1 MDKCESAELGV
12 RSRGEEFVTLGLEG
26 KHDKRG
32 KAGEEQHRLRDRHRA
47 AAERMAWQLVMTVQ
61 PGANAKST
69 STAVSMRALPRL
81 SALCSSSRLALLTNT
96 SLSSAADTLHTEETV
111 LV

>member
-1 MDKCESAELGV
+1 M
-12 RSRGEEFVTLGLEG
+12 RSRREKFVKLGLTG
-26 KHDKRG
+26 KQDKRG
-32 KAGEEQHRLRDRHRA
+32 KAGEEQHWLRERHRA
-47 AAERMAWQLVMTVQ
+47 AAERMAWQLVMMVL

-96 SLSSAADTLHTEETV
+96 SLSSAAETLHTEETV
-111 LV
+111 PV